1 MIMLIRYAVNLKH
14 DGMVEAEFYN
24 NISCHPLYPAQA
36 AVAPGPGVAGAGPG
50 HRQPLQ
56 QRLQPGMGRQG
67 RDRGHQGGFIL
78 LLFVTY

>member
-1 MIMLIRYAVNLKH
+1 MLIRYAVNLKH
-14 DGMVEAEFYN
+14 DGMAESEFYN
-24 NISCHPLYPAQA
+24 NISCHPLHPAQA
-36 AVAPGPGVAGAGPG
+36 AVAPGPGVEGAGPG

>member
-1 MIMLIRYAVNLKH
+1 MLIRYAVNLKH

-24 NISCHPLYPAQA
+24 NISCHLIFSAQA

-50 HRQPLQ
+50 HCQPLQ
-56 QRLQPGMGRQG
+56 QRLQPRLGRQG
-67 RDRGHQGGFIL
+67 RDRGYQGGFIL

>member
-1 MIMLIRYAVNLKH
+1 MMEWRKLNFIPIFLVTLSI
-14 DGMVEAEFYN
+14 N
-24 NISCHPLYPAQA
+24 NPAQA

-56 QRLQPGMGRQG
+56 QRLQPGVGRQG